1 MNKADK
7 TRLAIVKILIVAI
20 IIVAFGGCRVTA
32 TQTEDKFFIVLE
44 DCVYY
49 KIVYCTSTGV
59 MYVESWGADNHGTFS
74 PLYNADGTLMI
85 YQGGD

>member
-1 MNKADK
+1 MNRADK
-7 TRLAIVKILIVAI
+7 TRLAIVIILIVAI
-20 IIVAFGGCRVTA
+20 IVVAFGGCKATA
-32 TQTEDKFFIVLE
+32 TQAEDNFFTVLE
-44 DCVYY
+44 EYVNY

-74 PLYNADGTLMI
+74 PLYNADGTLML